1 MFKLLRGLISAVLV
15 LVGLVAV
22 IGIGAFA
29 MGGISARPEPGRL
42 ELAVAP
48 KLRSMA
54 IPASAKKEANPLPAS
69 PEVIAE
75 GLEHYADHCAMC
87 HANDGSGDT
96 EIGKAMYPRV
106 PDMRKPETQNL
117 SDGELFYIIQNGV
130 RLTGMPAWA
139 HEDPS
144 DNWKLVHF
152 IRHQPK
158 LTPQEL
164 SRMQALN
171 PKSHDEE
178 DEAKPEAAPSA
189 APHTHTHKHPHKE

>member
-1 MFKLLRGLISAVLV
+1 MAI
-15 LVGLVAV
+15 
-22 IGIGAFA
+22 
-29 MGGISARPEPGRL
+29 
-42 ELAVAP
+42 AP

-54 IPASAKKEANPLPAS
+54 IPSSAKQERNPLPAS
-69 PEVIAE
+69 PEVIAD
-75 GLEHYADHCAMC
+75 GLEHFADHCAIC

-96 EIGKAMYPRV
+96 EIGKSLYPRV
-106 PDMRKPETQNL
+106 PDMRKPQTQNL

-139 HEDPS
+139 HEDAN

-152 IRHQPK
+152 LRHQPK

-164 SRMQALN
+164 ARMQALN

-178 DEAKPEAAPSA
+178 EEAKPEAQSATPAP
-189 APHTHTHKHPHKE
+189 HTHKHPHKE

>member
-1 MFKLLRGLISAVLV
+1 MFKLFRGLISAVLV

-22 IGIGAFA
+22 IGIAAFV

-42 ELAVAP
+42 EMAVAP

-54 IPASAKKEANPLPAS
+54 IPASAKKETNPLPAS
-69 PEVIAE
+69 PEVIAD
-75 GLEHYADHCAMC
+75 GLEHFADHCAIC

-130 RLTGMPAWA
+130 RLTGMPGWA
-139 HEDPS
+139 HEDPN

-164 SRMQALN
+164 ARMQALN

-178 DEAKPEAAPSA
+178 DEAKPEAAPA
-189 APHTHTHKHPHKE
+189 GAPHTHTHKHPHKE